1 MTSSL
6 LYSITQ
12 TRAAGVN
19 PRNYVSFNDV
29 VAIGEFPVSQNI
41 DRITRI
47 EVWTG
52 PGSTPDRVIGIR
64 ATYKLSDGDTHDI
77 LHGRDTGTQH
87 VINLAEGDLL
97 VGVLGRR
104 NSAGNIGSITF
115 VIFETGNARLVQH
128 GAWGNPPQPGTAFGA
143 FGHIIAFAG
152 TDENAFGLCSLS
164 FIKDETPEGPLLPS
178 GRA

>member
-6 LYSITQ
+6 LHSITQ

-29 VAIGEFPVSQNI
+29 VAIGEFPVDQKIES
-41 DRITRI
+41 ITKI

-52 PGSTPDRVIGIR
+52 PGTTPDRVIGIR
-64 ATYKLSDGDTHDI
+64 ATYKLSGGGSHDI
-77 LHGRDTGTQH
+77 LHGRDTGTRH
-87 VINLAEGDLL
+87 EIVLAEGDLL

-104 NSAGNIGSITF
+104 NVAGNIGSITF
-115 VIFETGNARLVQH
+115 VIFETGNARIMQH
-128 GAWGNPPQPGTAFGA
+128 GAWGNPPRPGTAFGA

-152 TDENAFGLCSLS
+152 TDENASGLCSLS
-164 FIKDETPEGPLLPS
+164 FIKDETPGGPMLPA
-178 GRA
+178 RA